1 MLIAISVKKGVT
13 YMKEFFVK
21 NRENLLK
28 KLSVGEMAIF
38 FSGSAP
44 QSTADSHYDFRPDKN
59 FYYLTGTTRETFIL
73 VLTKLE
79 GKTESVLFIEKPDYD
94 VEKWFGRKLT
104 IEDTKEMSGMNDIK
118 YLTEFENW
126 LTRSIYST
134 KFEKLY
140 LDLPRMKYNGEMTE
154 AMLFAQETKKNF
166 PELEIK
172 NVHKFMSELR
182 MIKSD
187 FEVEEIKKALGLTQL
202 GLDNIMKNLKPGD
215 YEYAVEAEFRY
226 AIRKNGADTNAFP
239 TIAASGENAVILH
252 YVENN
257 HIMNDGDLILLDLGA
272 QYNQY
277 ASDITRT
284 YPINGKYSDRQ
295 KTLYNIV
302 LKANEEVIKMMK
314 PGLDFSE
321 LNKRCSEIL
330 SEELIKIDL
339 IKEAKELSKYYYHG
353 VSHFMGL
360 DVHDVGFR
368 DAKLEPG
375 MIFTVEPGLYVAEE
389 NIGIRIEDDILITE
403 NGYVNLSKDIIKSV
417 EDIEAFMA
425 Q

>member
-1 MLIAISVKKGVT
+1 
-13 YMKEFFVK
+13 MKEFFIK
-21 NRENLLK
+21 NRENLLN
-28 KLSVGEMAIF
+28 KLSVGDMAIL
-38 FSGSAP
+38 FSGTSP

-79 GKTESVLFIEKPDYD
+79 NKTESILFIEKPDYD
-94 VEKWFGRKLT
+94 IEKWVGRKLT
-104 IEDTKEMSGMNDIK
+104 VDQTKEASGIDDVK
-118 YLTEFENW
+118 FLPEFENW
-126 LTRSIYST
+126 MNRSIYTT
-134 KFEKLY
+134 KYQNMY
-140 LDLPRMKYNGEMTE
+140 LDLPRMKYNGEMTK
-154 AMLFAQETKKNF
+154 AMSFAQDIRKNY
-166 PELEIK
+166 PELKIE
-172 NVHKFMSELR
+172 NLHKFMSELR
-182 MIKSD
+182 MIKAD
-187 FEVEEIKKALGLTQL
+187 FEVEEIKKAVALTKLGLENVMT
-202 GLDNIMKNLKPGD
+202 NLKPGER
-215 YEYAVEAEFRY
+215 EYVAEAEFSY

-239 TIAASGENAVILH
+239 TIAASGGNAVILH
-252 YVENN
+252 YVENDQ
-257 HIMNDGDLILLDLGA
+257 IMQDGDLILMDLGA

-284 YPINGKYSDRQ
+284 YPVNGKYSDRQ

-314 PGLDFSE
+314 PGVAFTE
-321 LNKRCSEIL
+321 LNKKCSEVL
-330 SEELIKIDL
+330 AEELIKIDL
-339 IKEAKELSKYYYHG
+339 IKDAKELSKYYYHG

-360 DVHDVGFR
+360 DVHDLGFR

-403 NGYVNLSKDIIKSV
+403 EGYINLSKDIIKSV

-425 Q
+425 K

>member
-79 GKTESVLFIEKPDYD
+79 EKSEAILFIEKPDYD
-94 VEKWFGRKLT
+94 IEKWVGRKLT
-104 IEDTKEMSGMNDIK
+104 IEQTKEASGIEDIK
-118 YLTEFENW
+118 YLPDFENW
-126 LTRSIYST
+126 LTRSIHST

-154 AMLFAQETKKNF
+154 AMSFAQDTKKNF
-166 PELEIK
+166 PELMIK

-187 FEVEEIKKALGLTQL
+187 FEVEEIKKALSLTQL
-202 GLDNIMKNLKPGD
+202 GLENVMKTLKPGD
-215 YEYAVEAEFRY
+215 REYVVEAEFRY
-226 AIRKNGADTNAFP
+226 TIRKNGADTNAFP
-239 TIAASGENAVILH
+239 TIAASGGNAVILH
-252 YVENN
+252 YVENDQ
-257 HIMNDGDLILLDLGA
+257 IMNDGDLILMDLGA

-314 PGLDFSE
+314 PGVAFSE
-321 LNKRCSEIL
+321 LNKKCSEVL
-330 SEELIKIDL
+330 AEELIKIEL

-389 NIGIRIEDDILITE
+389 NIGIRIEDDILITDE
-403 NGYVNLSKDIIKSV
+403 GYVNLSKDVIKSV

-425 Q
+425 K